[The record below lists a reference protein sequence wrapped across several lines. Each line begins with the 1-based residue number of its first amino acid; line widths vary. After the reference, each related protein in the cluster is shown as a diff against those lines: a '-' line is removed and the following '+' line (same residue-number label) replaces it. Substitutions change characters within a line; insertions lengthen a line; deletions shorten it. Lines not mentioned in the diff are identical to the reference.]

1 VKGTLINLWV
11 QRDDAAAQSDQAAI
25 DAANGVVPADGIY
38 EGPVLVDERRNEA
51 SMRALCDATLIQF
64 SRPIVTVRY
73 ACRDLQSKSG
83 RTVRIDLANP
93 AIHETLTIQEV
104 TITEIDIAPHLA
116 PRFTVTA
123 STARFSLDDILRRL
137 LLAADSATTLG
148 RDATS

>member
-1 VKGTLINLWV
+1 
-11 QRDDAAAQSDQAAI
+11 
-25 DAANGVVPADGIY
+25 
-38 EGPVLVDERRNEA
+38 
-51 SMRALCDATLIQF
+51 MRALCDATLIQF